1 MVGNEKGVLDMWVK
15 AENGKL
21 LNLAHAQVVEVYS
34 AKEGECSVI
43 VRFAGTG
50 LTDSNSQPTSSDIL
64 VTELTAPKSQK
75 DADKVLD
82 RIGHSL
88 ERKEA
93 FTDLTRPGS

>member
-1 MVGNEKGVLDMWVK
+1 VGKSRKWK
-15 AENGKL
+15 AIKPGPC
-21 LNLAHAQVVEVYS
+21 ASGGSVFG
-34 AKEGECSVI
+34 KEGECSVI

-50 LTDSNSQPTSSDIL
+50 LTDSNNQPTSSDIL